1 MTDTSADLD
10 DTIRLELEFLTSLVW
25 APAAVS
31 LAAVHAMVGG
41 PDDRDPSSRDVL
53 PVSTELFLRQVH
65 TAVFAAVVA
74 RTDAGLPVTPTLLTE
89 SIADPKEKAS
99 LRSVLLDIAA
109 PSGAGPL
116 PGGADVAHLA
126 VALIDHWYR
135 RGYPTLLARMS
146 LACEESPTADLAGFW
161 RALTDHQQIAEARW
175 LSVRQRL
182 MLV

>member
-25 APAAVS
+25 APAPVAV
-31 LAAVHAMVGG
+31 AAVHAMIGR
-41 PDDRDPSSRDVL
+41 PEERSPSSREVL
-53 PVSTELFLRQVH
+53 PTDTVLFLRPVH
-65 TAVFAAVVA
+65 DAVFAAVVA

-89 SIADPKEKAS
+89 GIADPKERAS
-99 LRSVLLDIAA
+99 LRTVLLEIAA
-109 PSGAGPL
+109 PPGAGPL

-126 VALIDHWYR
+126 AALIDHWYR

-161 RALTDHQQIAEARW
+161 RGLTDHQLVAEARW

-182 MLV
+182 TRV

>member
-25 APAAVS
+25 APATVAV
-31 LAAVHAMVGG
+31 AAVHAMIGR
-41 PDDRDPSSRDVL
+41 PEERDPPSRDLL
-53 PVSTELFLRQVH
+53 PVDTVLFLRPVH

-89 SIADPKEKAS
+89 GIADPKERAG

-116 PGGADVAHLA
+116 PGGADVALLA
-126 VALIDHWYR
+126 VALTDHWYR
-135 RGYPTLLARMS
+135 RGYLSLLARMS
-146 LACEESPTADLAGFW
+146 LACEESATADLAGFW
-161 RALTDHQQIAEARW
+161 RGLTDHQQIAEARW

-182 MLV
+182 TRV